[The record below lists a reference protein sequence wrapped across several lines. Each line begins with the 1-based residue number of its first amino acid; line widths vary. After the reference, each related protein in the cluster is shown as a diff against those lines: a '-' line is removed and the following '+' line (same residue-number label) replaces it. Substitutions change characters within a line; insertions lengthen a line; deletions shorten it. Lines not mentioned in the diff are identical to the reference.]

1 MHPTILTKDHFQM
14 SRFYDDR
21 ASVSNGWLGL
31 TAALDVVDRKF
42 VRRALAWRRNRATYR
57 ELAALDDHQLADIG
71 LSRSDLDTAS
81 FVASRAPSH
90 RG

>member
-1 MHPTILTKDHFQM
+1 M

-31 TAALDVVDRKF
+31 AAALEVVDRKL
-42 VRRALAWRRNRATYR
+42 VRPALDWHRKRATYR
-57 ELAALDDHQLADIG
+57 ELTALDDHQLADIG
-71 LSRSDLDTAS
+71 LSRSDLDIAS
-81 FVASRAPSH
+81 FVPSRASSH